1 MRLPLLI
8 VLTCVFINIIVDIY
22 ILQILK
28 ARTKSPIY
36 GKVHIYSSILLLI
49 YIIIG
54 VSLPRRSG
62 SDASLL
68 NIMWILYSY
77 FSIYFPKWIY
87 FALDIIASIP
97 KIWKSGRLKIVSN
110 TGFALAIITFVLMW
124 WGALIN
130 RYNINITETEVEI
143 ADLPDNFDGYRIAHF
158 SDLHAGSFHS
168 DTTFIS
174 KIANTINEQNV
185 DAIVFTGD
193 IVNRKSD
200 ELIPFVDVLS
210 RLQAPDGV
218 FSIMGNHD
226 YGDYLNWENESAKAE
241 NINTLKHL
249 QKQMGWKLLLNESHI
264 IRHNN
269 DSIVIIGV
277 ENWGDPP
284 FSVYGNLKKSYP
296 EISDNATKILLTHN
310 PAHWVAEVSEN
321 DSANIVLSLSGHTHA
336 MQISF
341 FGISPAAWRY
351 DTWGGLYKNG
361 SGNKYLYVNIGV
373 GTVGIPT
380 RIGAT
385 PEVSIITL
393 HKK

>member
-1 MRLPLLI
+1 MI
-8 VLTCVFINIIVDIY
+8 VLTCVFINIIVDFYIY
-22 ILQILK
+22 RTLK
-28 ARTKSPIY
+28 VRTKSPIY
-36 GKVHIYSSILLLI
+36 RKVHIYTSILLLV
-49 YIIIG
+49 YIIVG
-54 VSLPRRSG
+54 VSLPRRTG

-87 FALDIIASIP
+87 VVLDIIASIP
-97 KIWKSGRLKIVSN
+97 KIWKLSRLKIVSN
-110 TGFALAIITFVLMW
+110 SGLVFAVSTFALMW

-130 RYNINITETEVEI
+130 RYNINITETDIELSE
-143 ADLPDNFDGYRIAHF
+143 LPDNFEGYRIAHF
-158 SDLHAGSFHS
+158 SDLHAGSFHT
-168 DTTFIS
+168 DTAFIS
-174 KIANTINEQNV
+174 KIVNTINEQDV

-193 IVNRKSD
+193 IVNRQSD
-200 ELIPFVDVLS
+200 ELIPFVDILS
-210 RLQAPDGV
+210 RLQAHDGV

-226 YGDYLNWENESAKAE
+226 YGDYFNWESESAKAE

-249 QKQMGWKLLLNESHI
+249 QKQMGWKLLLNESHV
-264 IRHNN
+264 IRHDN

-296 EISDNATKILLTHN
+296 EISDSAIKILLTHN

-321 DSANIVLSLSGHTHA
+321 DSTNIALSLAGHTHA
-336 MQISF
+336 MQLSI
-341 FGISPAAWRY
+341 FGFSPAVWRY
-351 DTWGGLYKNG
+351 DTWGGLYRN
-361 SGNKYLYVNIGV
+361 SSCNKYLYVNIGV

-393 HKK
+393 HKKK